1 MHISPHL
8 FGPHSFIF
16 AVTRSDTYGR
26 IALEKLLTTLPTA
39 LRAQPVYPYPWSP
52 AETPYQ

>member
-8 FGPHSFIF
+8 FGPIPLIF
-16 AVTRSDTYGR
+16 AVTRSDNYGR

-39 LRAQPVYPYPWSP
+39 LRVQPVYPYPWSR